1 MEGLKME
8 FRINIEISNKGI
20 DKYTDRYRTEEIQA
34 ALEDVAN
41 ELRKVGTYDGNI
53 LDNDGVKIGTF
64 DLMNVYS

>member
-41 ELRKVGTYDGNI
+41 ELEKWEHTREYT
-53 LDNDGVKIGTF
+53 
-64 DLMNVYS
+64 

>member
-1 MEGLKME
+1 ME
-8 FRINIEISNKGI
+8 FSINIEISNKGI

-41 ELRKVGTYDGNI
+41 ELENGNIHGNI
-53 LDNDGVKIGTF
+53 LDNAGVKIGTF